1 MNLLE
6 LFAGAGGAAIGLKAA
21 GYDGLH
27 YEWDVDAHATLTAA
41 GFHGYRIDVRKARW
55 QGWGNYYGQ
64 PHLLWASPPCQAFSQ
79 AGDRLGAKDE
89 RNGWPWTLDAIDG
102 ARPTWVV
109 CENVPGLC
117 QHTTATCGDPM
128 QCAGCYWEQWVL
140 PEFRKRF
147 AWVGVWKLN
156 AADYGVP
163 QTRRRV
169 FLVAG
174 PHAIGAPAPTHAH
187 SSMTRTLF
195 GELQPWVSMGQALG
209 LVGTLD
215 GGRNSDNNPQQER
228 VRTTD
233 EPAPTLGGMGNQ
245 MLVNPKH
252 AGDTRNYRDLT
263 NEPSTTIPASASGNA
278 GPWVL
283 RPSPCVTATEYK
295 GLSANPRQDMN
306 RATDALFLGT
316 GRRRLTTLECAALQ
330 DFPVGL
336 CPVCYCE
343 AGGTHGKARDST
355 AIQDVR
361 VLRDQLQQ
369 EAAQQ
374 WEAGGEHALQQAQV
388 LQPRVCGQAQRPS
401 TTAAGGGLGSARPA
415 PPRARVLRQVR
426 QPERR
431 GAPQG
436 RELAEQQGGEPGEA
450 VPLVPHEGAQP
461 QCTVHS
467 GGLPQHGDLDQ
478 REAEH
483 RRARDV
489 QQALPAL
496 EEVGRPVGGE
506 GQPAHTCR
514 ACGRVGQVYDYPF
527 HGTKKQRYRQVGNA
541 VPPALAEAIARCIP
555 PE

>member
-1 MNLLE
+1 
-6 LFAGAGGAAIGLKAA
+6 
-21 GYDGLH
+21 
-27 YEWDVDAHATLTAA
+27 
-41 GFHGYRIDVRKARW
+41 VRKARW
-55 QGWGNYYGQ
+55 QGWGNYYGH

-209 LVGTLD
+209 LVGTLAI
-215 GGRNSDNNPQQER
+215 GGGHNP
-228 VRTTD
+228 
-233 EPAPTLGGMGNQ
+233 N
-245 MLVNPKH
+245 H

-263 NEPSTTIPASASGNA
+263 NEPSTTIPAIASGNA
-278 GPWVL
+278 GPWVVETPRTRVGGVRFEQSSVHAPSPTIRGAAGGSSRPML
-283 RPSPCVTATEYK
+283 RHLERPSPCVTATEYK

-316 GRRRLTTLECAALQ
+316 GRRRLTVEERATLQ
-330 DFPVGL
+330 GFPDG
-336 CPVCYCE
+336 
-343 AGGTHGKARDST
+343 
-355 AIQDVR
+355 
-361 VLRDQLQQ
+361 
-369 EAAQQ
+369 
-374 WEAGGEHALQQAQV
+374 
-388 LQPRVCGQAQRPS
+388 
-401 TTAAGGGLGSARPA
+401 
-415 PPRARVLRQVR
+415 
-426 QPERR
+426 
-431 GAPQG
+431 
-436 RELAEQQGGEPGEA
+436 
-450 VPLVPHEGAQP
+450 
-461 QCTVHS
+461 
-467 GGLPQHGDLDQ
+467 
-478 REAEH
+478 
-483 RRARDV
+483 
-489 QQALPAL
+489 
-496 EEVGRPVGGE
+496 
-506 GQPAHTCR
+506 
-514 ACGRVGQVYDYPF
+514 YPF